1 MHEKSP
7 AEQRTR
13 EHRDKIIY
21 PFSQFIPVIANIDPT
36 TQMRLLK
43 VQRSGNASLTE
54 DLQHDIPAYAI
65 LSHTWGSDNQEVR
78 FSDIRGQIA
87 RTKTGYK
94 KIDFCQKQADKD
106 GLQYFW
112 VDTCCINQ
120 DSEVE
125 LTRSINSM
133 FRWYRDAKKCYVY
146 LSDVSMKCN
155 GNSLAWEESF
165 LQSRWFTRGWTL
177 QELIAPRVVEFF
189 SSEGQFLGDK
199 TSLEQ
204 RLCTITG
211 IPAAALRGNTLSQFS
226 INERMSWSQNRETK
240 LAEDKAY
247 CLLGIFD
254 IHMPLIYGE
263 GGKHACRRLRKELE
277 GYQKQQ
283 PEPFSTVPFTRDP
296 NFVDRPEILAW
307 INEKCNGPATRLA
320 LTGIGGVGKSQA
332 VIEYAYRMRDNR
344 PQTWVFWVHAST
356 AARVE
361 EAYRGI
367 ADRLDLPGRHDPN
380 ANVCQL
386 VSNWLCDERNGRWV
400 LILDNADN
408 IETFFPQQKPHDTSS
423 PLGNYLPQSPNG
435 SIVVTSRNKDAAV
448 RIVGDLRN
456 VMQVRAMGKS
466 QALQLFRNRL
476 HTASNEDEMAE
487 LLDALDYIP
496 LAITQAA
503 AYINRRPRMTV
514 LSYLDEFRGSAQ
526 QKRKLLHRDSGDLRR
541 DGSASNSVKTTWRVS
556 FESMRK
562 ERPSAADVLSLMG
575 FFYPQGIPEW
585 MLRKYYKTL
594 SNNEEDTD
602 GEFDDDMDLLQALSF
617 VTTAVDEYIYQ
628 IHALVQFCTR
638 DWLCSRCEEEVWRR
652 RFLNLMATEFPTG
665 EFQNRTKCQQLLP
678 HLETLF
684 EQELPGDEAA
694 KEWAQLLT
702 NVAWYLWREGQYN
715 TAQDA
720 AVKAFKIKER
730 IFRFYDTSTLT
741 TATVLASVLRGQ
753 GKYNEAEEMNRRT
766 AEGYEKVLG
775 KQHPH
780 TLTSVN
786 NLALV
791 LRDQGKYKEAGIIQR
806 RALEGRKK
814 ELGVQHPDTLASMS
828 NLALVLRDE
837 GKYDE
842 AETLNRQALEGR
854 EKLLGKRHPH
864 TLTTASNLALVLYE
878 QGKYGESE
886 TTNRQVLEGR
896 EAELGQQHPYTQ
908 MSRSNLALVLQGQGK
923 YGEAE
928 IMNRRVLGANLASV
942 LQDQGKYNEAEQLNR
957 QVLEERERVLGEQH
971 PDTLTSLSSLA
982 FTLRCEEKFEEAET
996 LNRQALEGREKILGS
1011 HHPDTLT
1018 SVNNLSLVLLDQQKY
1033 AEAERLSRHAVQG
1046 YRTELGA
1053 QHPHTLTSL
1062 NNLASILQHQKK
1074 YEEAETTNRQ
1084 VLGAYK
1090 KELGMEHPDTLR
1102 SVSNLAS
1109 ILQGQGRFEESEKL
1123 NRRALEGREKQLG
1136 MQHPDTIKSACDLAS
1151 VLQDQ
1156 GKYDE
1161 AAKLKRY
1168 G

>member
-1 MHEKSP
+1 
-7 AEQRTR
+7 
-13 EHRDKIIY
+13 
-21 PFSQFIPVIANIDPT
+21 
-36 TQMRLLK
+36 MRLLK
-43 VQRSGNASLTE
+43 VQDSGNALLTE
-54 DLQHDIPAYAI
+54 DLQGDIPAYAI
-65 LSHTWGSDNQEVR
+65 LSHTWESDNQEVR
-78 FSDIRGQIA
+78 FHDISEQIA
-87 RTKTGYK
+87 RTKNGYR

-155 GNSLAWEESF
+155 GNPLAWEESF

-211 IPAAALRGNTLSQFS
+211 IPVAALRGTTLSEFS
-226 INERMSWSQNRETK
+226 INERMSWSRNRETK

-263 GGKHACRRLRKELE
+263 GQEHACRRLRKELE
-277 GYQKQQ
+277 GYRRQQ

-307 INEKCNGPATRLA
+307 INEKCDGPATRVA
-320 LTGIGGVGKSQA
+320 LIGIGGIGKSQA
-332 VIEYAYRMRDNR
+332 VIEYTYRVRDNR

-367 ADRLDLPGRHDPN
+367 ADRLSLPGRHDPN

-400 LILDNADN
+400 LILDNADD
-408 IETFFPQQKPHDTSS
+408 IETFFPQQKPHDAST

-435 SIVVTSRNKDAAV
+435 SIVVTTRNKDAAV

-466 QALQLFRNRL
+466 QSLQLLRNRL
-476 HTASNEDEMAE
+476 HTASNEDGIAE

-514 LSYLDEFRGSAQ
+514 PGYLDEFRGSTQ
-526 QKRKLLHRDSGDLRR
+526 RKRKLLHRDSGDLRR
-541 DGSASNSVKTTWRVS
+541 DGSVSNSVKTTWRVS
-556 FESMRK
+556 FESIHK
-562 ERPSAADVLSLMG
+562 EKPSAANVLSLMG
-575 FFYPQGIPEW
+575 FFHPQGIPEW
-585 MLRKYYKTL
+585 MLRKYYKTTMP
-594 SNNEEDTD
+594 NDKENTD

-638 DWLCSRCEEEVWRR
+638 DWLCSRCEEELWRR

-665 EFQNRTKCQQLLP
+665 EFQNRAKCQQLLP
-678 HLETLF
+678 HLETLY

-702 NVAWYLWREGQYN
+702 NVAWYLWREGQYDA
-715 TAQDA
+715 AQDV

-741 TATVLASVLRGQ
+741 TAVVLALVLRGQ

-766 AEGYEKVLG
+766 VEGYENVLG
-775 KQHPH
+775 KQHPD
-780 TLTSVN
+780 TLTSVS

-791 LRDQGKYKEAGIIQR
+791 LRDQGKYEEAGTIQR
-806 RALEGRKK
+806 QALEGGRK
-814 ELGVQHPDTLASMS
+814 ELGVQHPDTLTSMS

-842 AETLNRQALEGR
+842 AEMLNRQALEGR
-854 EKLLGKRHPH
+854 EKVLGKRHPH

-886 TTNRQVLEGR
+886 SLNRQALNGR
-896 EAELGQQHPYTQ
+896 EAELGKQHPHTL
-908 MSRSNLALVLQGQGK
+908 MSISNLALVLQDQGK
-923 YGEAE
+923 YSEAE
-928 IMNRRVLGANLASV
+928 MMNRRVLEAYEKGLGIQHPKTLTSVSNLASV

-957 QVLEERERVLGEQH
+957 QVLEERERVLGKQH

-982 FTLRCEEKFEEAET
+982 FTLRCEEKYEEAEA
-996 LNRQALEGREKILGS
+996 LNRQALEGRETKLGS

-1018 SVNNLSLVLLDQQKY
+1018 SVNNLSLVLLDRQKY
-1033 AEAERLSRHAVQG
+1033 AEAEKLSRHAVQG
-1046 YRTELGA
+1046 YHTELGA

-1062 NNLASILQHQKK
+1062 NNLASILQDQEK
-1074 YEEAETTNRQ
+1074 YEEAEVMNRR
-1084 VLGAYK
+1084 VLGAYE
-1090 KELGMEHPDTLR
+1090 KELGIEHPDTLR

-1109 ILQGQGRFEESEKL
+1109 ILQGQGKYEEAEKL

-1136 MQHPDTIKSACDLAS
+1136 MQHPDTIKSAGDLVS

-1156 GKYDE
+1156 RNYDE

>member
-1 MHEKSP
+1 
-7 AEQRTR
+7 
-13 EHRDKIIY
+13 
-21 PFSQFIPVIANIDPT
+21 
-36 TQMRLLK
+36 MRLLK
-43 VQRSGNASLTE
+43 VQGSGNALLTE
-54 DLQHDIPAYAI
+54 DLQGDIPAYAI
-65 LSHTWGSDNQEVR
+65 LSHTWESDNQEVR
-78 FSDIRGQIA
+78 FHDIRDQIA
-87 RTKTGYK
+87 QTKNGYK
-94 KIDFCQKQADKD
+94 KIDFCQSQATKD

-146 LSDVSMKCN
+146 LSDVFMKCSDN
-155 GNSLAWEESF
+155 QLTWEEYF
-165 LQSRWFTRGWTL
+165 LRSRWFTRGWTL

-204 RLCTITG
+204 HLCTITG
-211 IPAAALRGNTLSQFS
+211 IPVTALRGTTLSEFS
-226 INERMSWSQNRETK
+226 ISERMSWSRNRETK

-247 CLLGIFD
+247 CLLGMFD

-263 GGKHACRRLRKELE
+263 GQEHAYRRLRKELE

-283 PEPFSTVPFTRDP
+283 CEPFSTVPFGRDP

-307 INEKCNGPATRLA
+307 LSEKCDGPAIRVA
-320 LTGIGGVGKSQA
+320 LIGIGGIGKSQV
-332 VIEYAYRMRDNR
+332 VIEYAYRVRDNR

-361 EAYRGI
+361 EAFRSI
-367 ADRLDLPGRHDPN
+367 ADRLSLPGRHDSN
-380 ANVCQL
+380 TNICQL

-400 LILDNADN
+400 LILDNADD
-408 IETFFPQQKPHDTSS
+408 IETFFPQQKPHDASN

-448 RIVGDLRN
+448 RIVGDFRN

-466 QALQLFRNRL
+466 QAVQLLRNRL
-476 HTASNEDEMAE
+476 HTTSNEDGITE

-526 QKRKLLHRDSGDLRR
+526 RKRKLLHRDSGDLRR
-541 DGSASNSVKTTWRVS
+541 DGSASNSVKATWRVS

-585 MLRKYYKTL
+585 ILRKYYKTTME
-594 SNNEEDTD
+594 NDEEDTD

-617 VTTAVDEYIYQ
+617 VTTAVDESIYQ
-628 IHALVQFCTR
+628 THALVQFCTR
-638 DWLCSRCEEEVWRR
+638 DWLYSRGEEEVWRR
-652 RFLNLMATEFPTG
+652 RFLSLMATELPTG
-665 EFQNRTKCQQLLP
+665 EFQNRAKCQQLLP
-678 HLETLF
+678 HLETLY
-684 EQELPGDEAA
+684 EQELPGNEAA

-715 TAQDA
+715 AAQDA

-730 IFRFYDTSTLT
+730 IFRFSDLSTLK
-741 TATVLASVLRGQ
+741 TAAILASILRGQ
-753 GKYNEAEEMNRRT
+753 GKYNEAEEMNRRIVQ
-766 AEGYEKVLG
+766 GYEKVLG
-775 KQHPH
+775 KQHLD
-780 TLTSVN
+780 TLTSVS

-791 LRDQGKYKEAGIIQR
+791 LRDQGKYEEVGTIQR
-806 RALEGRKK
+806 QALEGRRKK
-814 ELGVQHPDTLASMS
+814 LGAQHPDTLTSMS

-842 AETLNRQALEGR
+842 AEMLSRQALEGR
-854 EKLLGKRHPH
+854 KEVLGKHHPS
-864 TLTTASNLALVLYE
+864 TLTTASNLALVLHE
-878 QGKYGESE
+878 QGKYDESE
-886 TTNRQVLEGR
+886 MLNRQVLDGR
-896 EAELGQQHPYTQ
+896 EAELGKQHPYTL
-908 MSRSNLALVLQGQGK
+908 MSISNLALVLQDQGK
-923 YGEAE
+923 YSDAE
-928 IMNRRVLGANLASV
+928 MMNRRVLDAYEKGLGLQHPNTLTSVSNLASV

-957 QVLEERERVLGEQH
+957 QVLEERERVLGKQH
-971 PDTLTSLSSLA
+971 PDTLTSLSNLA
-982 FTLRCEEKFEEAET
+982 FTLRCEEKYEEAET
-996 LNRQALEGREKILGS
+996 LNRQALEAREERLGP

-1033 AEAERLSRHAVQG
+1033 AEAEISSRNAAKG
-1046 YRTELGA
+1046 YHIKLGA

-1062 NNLASILQHQKK
+1062 NNLASILKHQGK
-1074 YEEAETTNRQ
+1074 YEEAEAMNRR
-1084 VLGAYK
+1084 VLEAYE

-1109 ILQGQGRFEESEKL
+1109 ILQDQGKHEEAERL
-1123 NRRALEGREKQLG
+1123 NKRALEEREKQLG
-1136 MQHPDTIKSACDLAS
+1136 MHHPNTIKSAGDLAS
-1151 VLQDQ
+1151 VLQVQ

-1161 AAKLKRY
+1161 AARLKGYR
-1168 G
+1168 